1 MADNGDLIDFTAIET
16 QKENIQS
23 LPGGRSAKSLHAI
36 LAPLAAQKSPALSD
50 TQNIK
55 DAMAQEFEQEL
66 AAAHDSDDPL
76 DIYDRY
82 IKWTMDAYPTAQA
95 TKESPLLPLL
105 ERATNTF
112 LTSPLYKSDPRY
124 LKMWLLRIR
133 LFSDSPREMYA
144 ILARHGVGETLA
156 LFYEE
161 FAAWLETVGR
171 WAQAEEVYSSGV
183 DKEARPLERLIRK
196 YGEFQHRREA
206 QAQQDDGSSSPAL
219 PKVRAALGVKADPLA
234 SVPTEH
240 DPQARDRVAKPTKS
254 GKKLA
259 IFSDDDASSAP
270 GSSSS
275 NQGWDSIGSL
285 NERRKENTYEA
296 QPWAGQKLDGGK
308 RVASGPKLV
317 VFKKRTVNP
326 DNGRHTQMVVDLE
339 SMYPDGDDTT
349 GNEYCVE
356 ELRARH
362 RGWLNRDW
370 RKPRPHVSKSKP
382 LTPKPATVSP
392 PEETLIEIEDPESI
406 KPPSKMPIF
415 ADSKSMKPPPK
426 KMSIF
431 ADAETSKQS
440 SKKLQVFEDVET
452 SKALVKIP
460 IFDDENAPQPRLD
473 GAKRKARR
481 EEKANRTRK
490 LEILEVKAEPQTI
503 QTNLD
508 SPSGPKKL
516 RRTRSIEPTM
526 TINTKEAMSEV
537 YDLFNQTLTD
547 ATKEQSEDGESQVD
561 SDDDDYISEG
571 ESTGTG
577 RISGAESEY
586 ADDETEAN
594 FTESKTLDITAISI
608 DNTQDSGWS
617 EFTEVKE
624 LPTHNKDDEDNEEDK
639 ETTQNMTD
647 ELTTPTS
654 PIHDAENGGLHNGFP
669 TMGEPD
675 RSPRSFRNF
684 HRGQNRLPFMTPI
697 VEKTESSIGALT
709 QAAAL
714 ADKDKDYFNT
724 KTPSRQTGHT
734 STIPELE
741 NWTSPLLPTA
751 TNNENEDDKENLPQ
765 PAMPKFIKPRV
776 PLKSVP
782 YARKEIPAIKA
793 LIGPIIRDLQCNP
806 INPGIH
812 KQILSHVQ
820 PPIESYTGYF
830 DHRGQSYKMGSKI
843 RGFTKSA
850 KAKGEKTMSLCAP
863 PIVNLP
869 GAARQYTVR
878 RELGKGAFAPVYLVD
893 SVRVID
899 EDENSPMCMGQ
910 GDFGVLRKD
919 QEAIKMEDPPSA
931 WEFYIIQQARR
942 RLGTTRPTES
952 IVHAYEMHLFDDE
965 CYLIEEF
972 RNQGTLLDLVNI
984 CRSEGNGGV
993 MEEQLVMF
1001 FTIELFRTVEALHA
1015 KGIIHGDIKVD
1026 NVLVRL
1032 NTLPNDGVLSA
1043 QYSPTGMG
1051 SWAEKG
1057 VTLIDFGRGID
1068 MKAFDPSVQF
1078 IADWKTSDADCA
1090 EMREMRP
1097 WTYQVDYHGLAGVVH
1112 SLLYGKY
1119 LETIADKSQAL
1130 GATKTYRVRE
1140 SLKRYWQTGIW
1151 GEVFGLLLNPGL
1163 HLEGEEGKK
1172 LPVLN
1177 GMKVVREKME
1187 SYLEENCEKGTGLK
1201 SLLKRIEGKVGE
1213 RKK

>member
-23 LPGGRSAKSLHAI
+23 LPGGRSAKNLHAI
-36 LAPLAAQKSPALSD
+36 LAPLAAQKSPPLSD
-50 TQNIK
+50 TQIIK
-55 DAMAQEFEQEL
+55 DTMAKEFEKEL
-66 AAAHDSDDPL
+66 VAADESDDPL

-82 IKWTMDAYPTAQA
+82 IRWTMDAYPTAQA

-105 ERATNTF
+105 ERATDTF
-112 LTSPLYKSDPRY
+112 LKSSLYKSDPRY

-144 ILARHGVGETLA
+144 ILARNGVGETLA

-171 WAQAEEVYSSGV
+171 WAQAEEVYASGV
-183 DKEARPLERLIRK
+183 DKKARPLERLIRK
-196 YGEFQHRREA
+196 YGEFQHRRET
-206 QAQQDDGSSSPAL
+206 QTQQDDGPSSPAL
-219 PKVRAALGVKADPLA
+219 PMVRAALGVKADPFA
-234 SVPTEH
+234 STPTEH

-259 IFSDDDASSAP
+259 IFSDDDAGSAP

-285 NERRKENTYEA
+285 NERKKENTYEA

-308 RVASGPKLV
+308 RVVSGPKLMI
-317 VFKKRTVNP
+317 FK
-326 DNGRHTQMVVDLE
+326 MVVDLE
-339 SMYPDGDDTT
+339 SLYPDGDDTT

-370 RKPRPHVSKSKP
+370 RKPRAHVTKSKP
-382 LTPKPATVSP
+382 FAPKPAMVSP
-392 PEETLIEIEDPESI
+392 PEKTLIEIKDPAKIEIFEVPQSS
-406 KPPSKMPIF
+406 KPPPKKMPIF
-415 ADSKSMKPPPK
+415 TDSGSMKPPPK

-431 ADAETSKQS
+431 ADAETSKQP
-440 SKKLQVFEDVET
+440 SKKMPIFEDIDT
-452 SKALVKIP
+452 SKAPVKIP

-473 GAKRKARR
+473 GARRKARR

-516 RRTRSIEPTM
+516 RRTKSVEPTM

-537 YDLFNQTLTD
+537 YDIFNQTLTD
-547 ATKEQSEDGESQVD
+547 VTKEQSEDGESQGD
-561 SDDDDYISEG
+561 SDDDDDYISEG

-594 FTESKTLDITAISI
+594 FTESKTLDVTAVSI

-624 LPTHNKDDEDNEEDK
+624 LPPRNKDDEDNEEDK
-639 ETTQNMTD
+639 ETTENTTD

-654 PIHDAENGGLHNGFP
+654 PIYDAENGGLHNGFP
-669 TMGEPD
+669 TIGEPD
-675 RSPRSFRNF
+675 RASHSFGNY

-709 QAAAL
+709 QAAAF

-724 KTPSRQTGHT
+724 KTPSRQKGYT

-741 NWTSPLLPTA
+741 HWSSPLLPTA
-751 TNNENEDDKENLPQ
+751 TNNDNEDDKENPPQ
-765 PAMPKFIKPRV
+765 PAMPKFVKPRV

-782 YARKEIPAIKA
+782 YARKEIPPTRA
-793 LIGPIIRDLQCNP
+793 LVGPIIKDLQCNP
-806 INPGIH
+806 IDEGLH
-812 KQILSHVQ
+812 KQILSHIQ

-843 RGFTKSA
+843 RNFTKLA
-850 KAKGEKTMSLCAP
+850 KAKGEKTMSLVAP

-893 SVRVID
+893 SIRVTD
-899 EDENSPMCMGQ
+899 DDENSPACMGQ
-910 GDFGVLRKD
+910 GDFGVQRND

-942 RLGTTRPTES
+942 RLGATRPTES
-952 IVHAYEMHLFDDE
+952 IVDAYEMHLFDDE

-993 MEEQLVMF
+993 MDEQLVMF

-1015 KGIIHGDIKVD
+1015 KGVIHGDIKVD

-1032 NTLPNDGVLSA
+1032 NILPNDGALSSR
-1043 QYSPTGMG
+1043 YSPSGMG
-1051 SWAEKG
+1051 SWGEKG
-1057 VTLIDFGRGID
+1057 ITLIDFGRGID

-1119 LETIADKSQAL
+1119 LETIADKSQSV

-1151 GEVFGLLLNPGL
+1151 SEVFGLLLNPGL

-1187 SYLEENCEKGTGLK
+1187 GYLEENCEKGTGLK
-1201 SLLKRIEGKVGE
+1201 GLLKRIEGKIGE
-1213 RKK
+1213 KKK